1 MLINI
6 QINIDVKKT
15 IYLFSRKFEDVTEII
30 KTTTAFSLGKFYS
43 FRNCQLL
50 ERFVTFMKIYN
61 SQSPFTPLNTTD
73 IKSREEH

>member
-43 FRNCQLL
+43 FRNC
-50 ERFVTFMKIYN
+50 
-61 SQSPFTPLNTTD
+61 
-73 IKSREEH
+73 